1 MGIEGRNED
10 RGADVRG
17 SWNRAPFFSLFLLI
31 SSRLVSAS
39 NGRMVLFVWFMM
51 KERHKTKAH
60 TVDET
65 PLMHLC
71 ESFVLLGVVFL
82 KLSHA
87 G

>member
-31 SSRLVSAS
+31 SGRLVSAS
-39 NGRMVLFVWFMM
+39 NGRMVPFVWFMM
-51 KERHKTKAH
+51 KERHETKAH

-65 PLMHLC
+65 LLMQCLSHLC
-71 ESFVLLGVVFL
+71 SWGLVF
-82 KLSHA
+82 
-87 G
+87 